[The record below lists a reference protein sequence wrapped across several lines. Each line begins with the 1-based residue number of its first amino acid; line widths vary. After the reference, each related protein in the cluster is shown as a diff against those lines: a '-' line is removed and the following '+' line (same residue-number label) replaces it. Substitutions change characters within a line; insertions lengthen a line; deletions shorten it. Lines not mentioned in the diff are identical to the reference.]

1 MGKRNREV
9 EDTVAP
15 DRETRPIPRVEE
27 RPGRQ
32 ELKVPLIEEQ
42 LTTRKTTRKAGELV
56 LTREVKEQV
65 QTVPIAD
72 QMAQAIWTYDGAP
85 WPAMAVSGS
94 CGPESCTVD
103 VSGTPDGAAGE
114 DLYTFDV
121 RPADGTVKLLLADLH
136 GYPTDLNA
144 TLDEIARAGVP
155 HDRLAGLELLS
166 ARWVPPPDDGQYVL
180 SYRSGG
186 EEGSPALDV
195 VIDLPGG
202 TVLDVRRPG

>member
-1 MGKRNREV
+1 MADSR
-9 EDTVAP
+9 
-15 DRETRPIPRVEE
+15 
-27 RPGRQ
+27 RPGG
-32 ELKVPLIEEQ
+32 VP
-42 LTTRKTTRKAGELV
+42 
-56 LTREVKEQV
+56 EQV